1 MKKYLIIFFVAIIA
15 LSCNE
20 EKPWADGQGPESDS
34 NERIEQ
40 VESNAVQQ
48 TEVKEDKDKNENKE
62 ESSSFLEYFF
72 IFISLL
78 LSIASLIMV
87 LNLMRRN
94 KSRSDSDIDFLQKEV
109 ATLRS
114 RADNLELSIKSIKKG
129 QSSSTESSLNTQQ
142 PRRFGQSHRPLETV
156 NQDDGKPK
164 NTDDGKPKDV
174 DEKPDKPSEAKPKK
188 PTSKTLYLG
197 INSQDCFPDTSV
209 SEVKT
214 ETSKFIATVIT
225 GGAAATFEVIDVERI
240 RSVNTAQSVKQKG
253 SVPIKD
259 ANGIKHQEPGKMHK
273 VNDGN
278 NSYWVID
285 EPVVVEFT
293 K

>member
-1 MKKYLIIFFVAIIA
+1 MKKYLFILFIAIVAF
-15 LSCNE
+15 SCKE
-20 EKPWADGQGPESDS
+20 ETPWADGQGPESDS

-48 TEVKEDKDKNENKE
+48 TEIKDDKDNNMEKE

-78 LSIASLIMV
+78 FSIASLVMV
-87 LNLMRRN
+87 INLMRRN
-94 KSRSDSDIDFLQKEV
+94 KPGSDSDIDYLKKEV

-114 RADNLELSIKSIKKG
+114 RADNLELSIKSIKNG
-129 QSSSTESSLNTQQ
+129 QSSSTRSSLNTQQ
-142 PRRFGQSHRPLETV
+142 PRSFGQSHRPQESV
-156 NQDDGKPK
+156 NQDDDKPK
-164 NTDDGKPKDV
+164 NTDEGKLEVEDQ
-174 DEKPDKPSEAKPKK
+174 KPNKPSDPKPKK

-209 SEVKT
+209 SEMKT

-259 ANGIKHQEPGKMHK
+259 ANGIKHQEPGKMHR

>member
-1 MKKYLIIFFVAIIA
+1 MKKYLFILFIAIIA
-15 LSCNE
+15 FSCNE
-20 EKPWADGQGPESDS
+20 DKPWADGQGPESDS

-48 TEVKEDKDKNENKE
+48 TEVKEDKDNNKDKE
-62 ESSSFLEYFF
+62 ESSSFFEHLF

-78 LSIASLIMV
+78 LSIASFIMV

-94 KSRSDSDIDFLQKEV
+94 KVSSDSDIDFLKKEV

-114 RADNLELSIKSIKKG
+114 RADNLDISIKSIKKG
-129 QSSSTESSLNTQQ
+129 QSSSTGSSLNTQQ
-142 PRRFGQSHRPLETV
+142 PRMYGQSHRPLETV
-156 NQDDGKPK
+156 NPNDDKSKNTDEGKPK
-164 NTDDGKPKDV
+164 EEDQ
-174 DEKPDKPSEAKPKK
+174 KPDKPSEAKLKK

-209 SEVKT
+209 SESKT

-225 GGAAATFEVIDVERI
+225 GGTVATFEVIDVERI

-259 ANGIKHQEPGKMHK
+259 ANGIKNQEPGKMHK

-285 EPVVVEFT
+285 EPVVVEFF